1 MKKLIYLFLALI
13 IVACGSDD
21 SSEQQNFLQKYNGVT
36 WAEEEVLIEEGA
48 VNTWIVLSPDGY
60 SDGEAGIFDGNIYC
74 GGSFFAWGVD
84 YFGDR
89 YEIIENS
96 PDRLRIQYIE
106 SDGDNSYESTSTYT
120 VSNNGII
127 LNEEIID
134 SDGEYTS
141 TYTRNHSLPCPE

>member
-1 MKKLIYLFLALI
+1 MAQ
-13 IVACGSDD
+13 GS
-21 SSEQQNFLQKYNGVT
+21 EHGF
-36 WAEEEVLIEEGA
+36 
-48 VNTWIVLSPDGY
+48 
-60 SDGEAGIFDGNIYC
+60 
-74 GGSFFAWGVD
+74 GSFFAWGVD

-96 PDRLRIQYIE
+96 SDRLRIEYF
-106 SDGDNSYESTSTYT
+106 DGEDGNSLNNATYTYT

>member
-1 MKKLIYLFLALI
+1 MKKLSYLFLALI

-21 SSEQQNFLQKYNGVT
+21 SSEQQNFLQKYNGIS
-36 WAEEEVLIEEGA
+36 WADDEVLIEGD
-48 VNTWIVLSPDGY
+48 VVFWIVFSPDGL
-60 SDGEAGIFDGNIYC
+60 SDGEASNDGNIYC
-74 GGSFFAWGVD
+74 GTNMFPWGV
-84 YFGDR
+84 YGGYG

-96 PDRLRIQYIE
+96 SDRLRIDKLYGE
-106 SDGDNSYESTSTYT
+106 DGNSLNNATYTYT

>member
-1 MKKLIYLFLALI
+1 MKKLSYLFLALI

-21 SSEQQNFLQKYNGVT
+21 SSEQQNFLQKYNGIS
-36 WAEEEVLIEEGA
+36 WADDEVLIEGD
-48 VNTWIVLSPDGY
+48 VVFWIVFSPDGL
-60 SDGEAGIFDGNIYC
+60 SDGEASNDGNIYC
-74 GGSFFAWGVD
+74 GTNIIPWGV
-84 YFGDR
+84 YGG
-89 YEIIENS
+89 YGCEIIENS
-96 PDRLRIQYIE
+96 SDRLRIDKLYGE
-106 SDGDNSYESTSTYT
+106 DGNSLNNATYTYT

>member
-21 SSEQQNFLQKYNGVT
+21 SSEQQNFLQKYNGIT
-36 WAEEEVLIEEGA
+36 WAEEEVLIEGA
-48 VNTWIVLSPDGY
+48 INTWIVLSPDGY
-60 SDGEAGIFDGNIYC
+60 SDGEAGIFDGNIFC

-89 YEIIENS
+89 YEIIENTS
-96 PDRLRIQYIE
+96 DRLRIQYIE
-106 SDGDNSYESTSTYT
+106 SDGDNSYESTYTYT

-127 LNEEIID
+127 LNEEAITQTGGYSI
-134 SDGEYTS
+134 